1 MRKNRTSKFLNF
13 LNAWSIYVKK
23 NRLVLII
30 SIISLAIASLFFI
43 KNNLAFSTSTSDML
57 SEKLHWRQ
65 LDIKYE
71 ESFPQF
77 LNNILIVIEAES
89 PDLASDTAKNIYS
102 KLKAEKKILKDIYY
116 PKIDPYF
123 RQSSLL
129 FLDLDELQ
137 DLSDRLARI
146 QPFLG
151 TLLEDK
157 SLRGLFQMLG
167 KAMLP
172 MDN

>member
-77 LNNILIVIEAES
+77 LNLI
-89 PDLASDTAKNIYS
+89 DDNAKYVEIHIY
-102 KLKAEKKILKDIYY
+102 LTIYLYAY
-116 PKIDPYF
+116 PFIH
-123 RQSSLL
+123 
-129 FLDLDELQ
+129 
-137 DLSDRLARI
+137 LSICL
-146 QPFLG
+146 
-151 TLLEDK
+151 
-157 SLRGLFQMLG
+157 SFQMFHIYIY
-167 KAMLP
+167 MLSGW
-172 MDN
+172 NYEYL